1 MLGPEIVYETTE
13 KVKLIQQRLKTAQ
26 SRQKSYADVRRRDRE
41 YEVGEHVFVKVTS
54 MYVQTRFGVKGKL
67 APRYVGPYEII
78 EKINPVAYQVTLPP
92 EMEHMHN
99 VFHISMLRD
108 YLRDPFHV
116 IEPTRV
122 VLSDDYTYEE
132 WPIQIVNRRI
142 KKLRNKEIPLVK
154 VDWQNHGGVY
164 ATWERKDDMA
174 KDILNCFH

>member
-26 SRQKSYADVRRRDRE
+26 SRQKSYDDVRRRDRE
-41 YEVGEHVFVKVTS
+41 YEVGDHVFVKVTP
-54 MYVQTRFGVKGKL
+54 MKGQTRFGVKGKL

-78 EKINPVAYQVTLPP
+78 EKVNPVAYQVALPP

-108 YLRDPFHV
+108 CLRDPVHV

-122 VLSDDYTYEE
+122 VRSDDYTYEE
-132 WPIQIVNRRI
+132 RPI
-142 KKLRNKEIPLVK
+142 
-154 VDWQNHGGVY
+154 
-164 ATWERKDDMA
+164 
-174 KDILNCFH
+174 